1 MKQSYWIGKEYRV
14 YLESYGIPSERV
26 YKIAGMP
33 LNMEKEGI
41 YINRAQYIKFM
52 NAIEESM
59 DDVISRVSYLW
70 SCLVWPLY

>member
-14 YLESYGIPSERV
+14 YLESYGIPSEGV

-41 YINRAQYIKFM
+41 NIKRAQYID
-52 NAIEESM
+52 IST
-59 DDVISRVSYLW
+59 VILD
-70 SCLVWPLY
+70 